1 MRSLS
6 LLLVAVVALAC
17 SAANAMTAPVAAG
30 TVFFK
35 IDPVSC
41 NYTSRGPVTFM
52 ISNVDVGT
60 EALAPGETSTGY
72 QGSGFVTVQARIANW
87 TSTRFTTPTTLWTLR
102 YSVNIPTSGSVIHT
116 FTC

>member
-1 MRSLS
+1 MKFPS
-6 LLLVAVVALAC
+6 LLLAFAVLLAC
-17 SAANAMTAPVAAG
+17 SGAKAMTAPVALG

-52 ISNVDVGT
+52 IANEDVGT
-60 EALAPGETSTGY
+60 ESLAPGETSIGY
-72 QGSGFVTVQARIANW
+72 QGSGPVVVQARISNW
-87 TSTRFTTPTTLWTLR
+87 TSAYFKTPTTLWTLR
-102 YSVNIPTSGSVIHT
+102 GSVIIPSSGSVTHV